1 MGPRMKAKARA
12 RLPQVCAHC
21 GTAEN
26 LTVDH
31 KLARAHGGT
40 NHLDNLQM
48 LCLRCNLLKGETE
61 RQLSVTMQQ
70 HTRLAVKILDQSS
83 ELAGRKS

>member
-12 RLPQVCAHC
+12 RLPQIYAHC
-21 GTAEN
+21 GATQN
-26 LTVDH
+26 LTLDH

-40 NHLDNLQM
+40 NGISNLQM

-61 RQLSVTMQQ
+61 QQLSEAMRRQPG
-70 HTRLAVKILDQSS
+70 L
-83 ELAGRKS
+83 G